1 MEGRATDAGGNR
13 AFILLVHSRDEGWRG
28 EQIRSPASAVSPLHP
43 VLLVT
48 LPASP
53 PPSLLQRNF
62 VYIMLS
68 CHWFACLMY
77 FSARVDH
84 FSRNSWVGRNY
95 YRFEG
100 QPVGVW

>member
-1 MEGRATDAGGNR
+1 MQGGTEPSSWCTAGMRGGGGSR
-13 AFILLVHSRDEGWRG
+13 SEALLPLRSALFILSSS
-28 EQIRSPASAVSPLHP
+28 SPYLPLP
-43 VLLVT
+43 
-48 LPASP
+48 P